1 MFGSPRDVAGNTE
14 NAWAGMHAAG
24 STRTEGNLA
33 MCNPAF
39 RADCP
44 QTRQSLS
51 FDPLVLQIRQWAE
64 TLPDVR
70 KRTGNYS
77 VADAMLSGLAM
88 FSLKDPSLLAFQE
101 RRNDENMKNLFHIQ
115 QVPSDT
121 QMRDILDPLEP
132 DSMRPIFNGIFATVQ
147 RGGELARFVFHEGC
161 YLLSLD
167 GTEYFSS
174 KQVHCPC
181 CLQRKNSK
189 TGEIT
194 YYHQMVGAVLIHPD
208 LKQVLPMA
216 PEPIILQD
224 GDNKN
229 DCERNASKRLL
240 EKIRQEHPHLKLIVV
255 EDALA
260 SNAPHI
266 RLLKKQLMHF
276 ILGVKPDDHE
286 HLFAE
291 VARAESEGRATTLT
305 WTDPANPDVRC
316 EIRFVHDLPLN
327 KSNEDLR
334 VNFLQYV
341 EYDPDGVVRM
351 KFTWVTDLEITTD
364 NARHLARGGRC
375 RWKVENETF
384 NTLKNQGYQFEHN
397 YGHGQINLSVIFA
410 MLMMLAFLVDQTQ
423 ELCCPLFQAV
433 HKKLKSRRAVWDH
446 TRSHFRHFVFESMRH
461 LYAVVFF
468 DLAKQLPAPT
478 FASRRASTATV
489 PIPARVP

>member
-1 MFGSPRDVAGNTE
+1 
-14 NAWAGMHAAG
+14 
-24 STRTEGNLA
+24 
-33 MCNPAF
+33 MCQPAD

-44 QTRQSLS
+44 QTRKSLS
-51 FDPLVLQIRQWAE
+51 FDPLILQVRQWAE
-64 TLPDVR
+64 TLPDAR
-70 KRTGNYS
+70 KRAGDYS
-77 VADAMLSGLAM
+77 VADAILSAVAT

-121 QMRDILDPLEP
+121 QMREILDPLDP
-132 DSMRPIFNGIFATVQ
+132 DLMRPIFNRLFATVQ
-147 RGGELARFVFHEGC
+147 HQGELAQFVFHEDC

-174 KQVHCPC
+174 KQVHCPS

-194 YYHQMVGAVLIHPD
+194 YYHQMLGAVLVHPD
-208 LKQVLPMA
+208 LKQVIPLA

-229 DCERNASKRLL
+229 DCERNAAKRLL
-240 EKIRQEHPHLKLIVV
+240 EKIRQEHPHLQLIVV

-266 RLLKKQLMHF
+266 RWLKKQLMHF
-276 ILGVKPDDHE
+276 ILGAKPDDHE
-286 HLFAE
+286 YLFAE
-291 VARAESEGRATTLT
+291 FARAESEGRVTTLT
-305 WTDPANPDVRC
+305 WTDPAKPDVRC

-327 KSNEDLR
+327 KANEDLR

-341 EYDPDGVVRM
+341 EYDAEGVMRL
-351 KFTWVTDLEITTD
+351 KFSWVTDLVITTD
-364 NARHLARGGRC
+364 NARHLTRGGRS

-397 YGHGQINLSVIFA
+397 YGHGQINLSVNFA
-410 MLMMLAFLVDQTQ
+410 MLMMLAFLIDQTQ

-433 HKKLKSRRAVWDH
+433 HQKLKTRRAVWDH
-446 TRSHFRHFVFESMRH
+446 MRSHFRHFEFESMRD
-461 LYAVVFF
+461 LYAVVYF
-468 DLAKQLPAPT
+468 DLAKNLPAPT
-478 FASRRASTATV
+478 FASRRAASTRH
-489 PIPARVP
+489 RVPTRVP